1 MMLLGVAT
9 KHEVKISEAKL
20 SVYARGWG
28 SFSAR
33 DGFVVLR
40 QSDLSWRLCSVVDFS
55 RACLRFSHVVLRR
68 GFG

>member
-1 MMLLGVAT
+1 MVLLGVVT
-9 KHEVKISEAKL
+9 KHEVKASEAKL
-20 SVYARGWG
+20 SVYARSRG

-40 QSDLSWRLCSVVDFS
+40 QSDLSWRPCSVVDFS
-55 RACLRFSHVVLRR
+55 KAFLRFLRVVLRR